1 VLVDLL
7 ECIFDG
13 CFEFLELGLSAD
25 LTALVLV
32 QLLDHLAK
40 QIIQVRLQLAV
51 VFLAT
56 IKGFL
61 LEDATLRACKQLV
74 DRGSNS
80 GMVDRLRD
88 VLLWYKVTAPVV
100 RRAIEELQGILGGDG
115 HANAVAGEFACEDV
129 IKGW

>member
-13 CFEFLELGLSAD
+13 CFKFLELGLSAD

-32 QLLDHLAK
+32 QLLYHLAK

-51 VFLAT
+51 VFLVT

-61 LEDATLRACKQLV
+61 LEDSTLRACKQLV
-74 DRGSNS
+74 DRGSNG
-80 GMVDRLRD
+80 GMVDRLR
-88 VLLWYKVTAPVV
+88 VFLLW
-100 RRAIEELQGILGGDG
+100 
-115 HANAVAGEFACEDV
+115 
-129 IKGW
+129 